1 MTRPP
6 VSRLHTLRS
15 ALGGAV
21 VDGFFRGV
29 SRAGSLHPKADPRA
43 HGVERLSDIPYV
55 DDGSR
60 EHLLDVYKPAG
71 PGPHPVLLYIHG
83 GGFRILSKD
92 THWIMALAF
101 ARRGWLVF
109 NASYRLAPANPFP
122 AGIEDTCA
130 AWEWVLANAER
141 FGGDP
146 ARVVVAG
153 ESAGANLVTSLA
165 TAACYERPE
174 PFARR
179 VFDAGLVPRAVIA
192 SCGLF
197 QVSDTARYRRDAKLP
212 WWLAD
217 RIEEVSHAYLEGT
230 TAASLDLADPLCV
243 FERGERPARP
253 LPPFFLPVGTADP
266 LLPDTRRMARALG
279 ALGATAEARYYPGGI
294 HAFHAF
300 VWRAEARRC
309 WADTY
314 DFLDRHG

>member
-1 MTRPP
+1 MTSAPKG
-6 VSRLHTLRS
+6 RLHTLRRAVGS
-15 ALGGAV
+15 AV

-29 SRAGSLHPKADPRA
+29 SRAGALHPRANPKA
-43 HGVERLSDIPYV
+43 HGVERLRDIAYL
-55 DDGSR
+55 DDGLP
-60 EHLLDVYKPAG
+60 EHRLDVYKPAG

-101 ARRGWLVF
+101 ARRGWVVF
-109 NASYRLAPANPFP
+109 NASYRLAPDHPFP
-122 AGIEDTCA
+122 AGLADTCA
-130 AWEWVLANAER
+130 AWEWVLANAAR

-146 ARVVVAG
+146 TRVVVAG
-153 ESAGANLVTSLA
+153 ESAGANLVTALA
-165 TAACYERPE
+165 VAACYERPE
-174 PFARR
+174 PFAQR
-179 VFDAGLVPRAVIA
+179 VFAAGVIPRAVIA
-192 SCGLF
+192 SCGIF
-197 QVSDTARYRRDAKLP
+197 QVSDTARYRRESGLP

-217 RIEEVSHAYLEGT
+217 RLEEVTEAYLGGT

-266 LLPDTRRMARALG
+266 LLKDTRRMARALD

-300 VWRAEARRC
+300 VWRPEAQRC
-309 WADTY
+309 WRDTY